1 MSKTNCDLIN
11 DLLPLYA
18 DNVCSEESKA
28 AVAEHISGC
37 EKCRTQLE
45 KMGRPISV
53 NPAEDI
59 AVMKRIKK
67 RIRIEKIVIGAS
79 VAIVLIIAL
88 TVLNFFMFSVDYSMD
103 YHINNLAENIAVK
116 EEENGDL
123 WFVRRDGACEAM
135 FMMPYLIDA
144 NGNYIFEEGF
154 DKENV
159 VAFAYTLKVR
169 GSTAIGNRS
178 TVYGGI
184 EEQEFLFNAN
194 DKPKIE
200 TIYYYDDT
208 YDKLYVLW
216 ERE

>member
-1 MSKTNCDLIN
+1 MNTCELIN

-28 AVAEHISGC
+28 AVAKHIADC
-37 EKCRTQLE
+37 DKCRTQLE

-79 VAIVLIIAL
+79 IAIVLIIAL

-135 FMMPYLIDA
+135 FMMPCLIDA
-144 NGNYIFEEGF
+144 NGNNIFEEGF

-159 VAFAYTLKVR
+159 VAYAYTLKVR
-169 GSTAIGNRS
+169 GSTNIGNRS
-178 TVYGGI
+178 TVIGGV

-208 YDKLYVLW
+208 YDELYVLW
-216 ERE
+216 ERK

>member
-1 MSKTNCDLIN
+1 MSNIRCEMIR

-79 VAIVLIIAL
+79 IAIVLIIAL

-135 FMMPYLIDA
+135 FMMPCLIDA
-144 NGNYIFEEGF
+144 NGNNIFEEGF

-208 YDKLYVLW
+208 YDELYVLW

>member
-28 AVAEHISGC
+28 AVAEHISCC

-53 NPAEDI
+53 DHTEDI

-67 RIRIEKIVIGAS
+67 RIRIEKIVIGALIAV
-79 VAIVLIIAL
+79 VAMIAL
-88 TVLNFFMFSVDYSMD
+88 LALNFFLFSADYTMD
-103 YHINNLAENIAVK
+103 YHNSNLAENIAVK
-116 EEENGDL
+116 EDANGDL
-123 WFVRRDGACEAM
+123 WFIRRDDACEAWHM
-135 FMMPYLIDA
+135 FPNVIDA
-144 NGNYIFEEGF
+144 NGNTLLDKDF
-154 DKENV
+154 DKNNI
-159 VAFAYTLKVR
+159 VAQCYTLKVR

-178 TVYGGI
+178 VVMDGI
-184 EEQEFLFNAN
+184 EEQEFLFNKN
-194 DKPKIE
+194 DKPNIE

-208 YDKLYVLW
+208 YDQMYVLW
-216 ERE
+216 ERG

>member
-79 VAIVLIIAL
+79 IAVVLVIAL

-144 NGNYIFEEGF
+144 NGNDIFEEGF
-154 DKENV
+154 DKDNV

-184 EEQEFLFNAN
+184 EEQEFLFNTN

-208 YDKLYVLW
+208 YDELYVLW

>member
-53 NPAEDI
+53 DPMKDI

-67 RIRIEKIVIGAS
+67 RIRIEKIVIIGIS
-79 VAIVLIIAL
+79 AIVLFLAIA
-88 TVLNFFMFSVDYSMD
+88 VINFFVFACDYTMD
-103 YHINNLAENIAVK
+103 YHNNNLAINIDVK
-116 EEENGDL
+116 EDENGDL
-123 WFVRRDGACEAM
+123 WFIRRDDACEAWHM
-135 FMMPYLIDA
+135 FPNLIDA
-144 NGNYIFEEGF
+144 NGNMLF
-154 DKENV
+154 DKDFDENNI
-159 VAFAYTLKVR
+159 VAQCYTLKVR

-178 TVYGGI
+178 VVQGGI
-184 EEQEFLFNAN
+184 KEQEFLFNKN
-194 DKPKIE
+194 DKPNIE

-208 YDKLYVLW
+208 NDQLYVLW
-216 ERE
+216 ERG

>member
-79 VAIVLIIAL
+79 IAIVLIIAL

-103 YHINNLAENIAVK
+103 YHNSNLAENIAVK

-144 NGNYIFEEGF
+144 NGNDIFEEGF
-154 DKENV
+154 DKDNV

-208 YDKLYVLW
+208 YDELYVLW

>member
-1 MSKTNCDLIN
+1 MNTCELIN

-79 VAIVLIIAL
+79 IAVVVIIAL
-88 TVLNFFMFSVDYSMD
+88 FALNFFMFSVDYSMD
-103 YHINNLAENIAVK
+103 YHNSNLAENIAVK

-123 WFVRRDGACEAM
+123 WFVRRDDACEAM

-144 NGNYIFEEGF
+144 NGHDIFEEGF
-154 DKENV
+154 DKDNV

-208 YDKLYVLW
+208 YDELYVLW